1 MRWLTIVAL
10 AKLLV
15 PTQLLA
21 FVAAGGQA
29 CEIRK
34 MYRVSNNGN
43 HDFFLELESAV
54 TNRVRL
60 PNKFD
65 CNELLDLEGIS
76 TFFCEWM
83 DDVTVA
89 ISTTSPESSAV
100 SRDLLECANVRY
112 NIECGINSRPLS
124 VEVGEI
130 SDQSS
135 VLTPKL
141 YVV

>member
-1 MRWLTIVAL
+1 M
-10 AKLLV
+10 LLLSS
-15 PTQLLA
+15 QLLI

-76 TFFCEWM
+76 TLLCEWI
-83 DDVTVA
+83 DDVTIA

-100 SRDLLECANVRY
+100 KMDLLDCATVRY
-112 NIECGINSRPLS
+112 NIECGVSSRPQD
-124 VEVGEI
+124 EI
-130 SDQSS
+130 VDQSS
-135 VLTPKL
+135 VPTPKL
-141 YVV
+141 YVI